1 VIKKVTGNKFNIIPN
16 FILPI
21 DELRD
26 IALIFKLQNF
36 SINSEEHIYRLL
48 NIEIESKQT
57 RIIFHIKIP
66 ISDKYTYTLSHLI
79 KLPINGTKFL
89 TLPKFILYDDKFNY
103 MISFQEKCPKVHGT
117 YICDPRTAGNNM
129 DNKECIKQVIQ
140 GMNPICEAKIINTD
154 KTVVEPEQQWIV
166 IISKNQ
172 TSAEPSCAE
181 PFLIE
186 GTTIINHINCSIF
199 IEGTKYDDSELFYEE
214 RIKLSLPET
223 KNISI
228 NTTMEDLSL
237 NKIILHLQENKTK
250 ILQVKE
256 STIDLRFL
264 TYASSVILVIFILY
278 ALVVKRNI
286 TYLPNHTP
294 SVNYVSSIPSLWPS
308 LHSISQF
315 GYLCHRNQGCFW
327 VAKSSLA
334 S

>member
-1 VIKKVTGNKFNIIPN
+1 
-16 FILPI
+16 
-21 DELRD
+21 
-26 IALIFKLQNF
+26 
-36 SINSEEHIYRLL
+36 
-48 NIEIESKQT
+48 
-57 RIIFHIKIP
+57 
-66 ISDKYTYTLSHLI
+66 
-79 KLPINGTKFL
+79 
-89 TLPKFILYDDKFNY
+89 
-103 MISFQEKCPKVHGT
+103 
-117 YICDPRTAGNNM
+117 
-129 DNKECIKQVIQ
+129 
-140 GMNPICEAKIINTD
+140 MNPICEAKIINTD
-154 KTVVEPEQQWIV
+154 ETVVEPEQQWIV

-172 TSAEPSCAE
+172 TSAERSCAE

-199 IEGTKYDDSELFYEE
+199 IEGTKYDDSELFCEE

-223 KNISI
+223 KNILI

-237 NKIILHLQENKTK
+237 NKIILHLQEYKTK

-308 LHSISQF
+308 LHSRGGGVVPPQQ
-315 GYLCHRNQGCFW
+315 YLHLLPRPQNLY
-327 VAKSSLA
+327 AKTVSSLSSLLTTSA
-334 S
+334 VYVFSAVSLKPSHQSC